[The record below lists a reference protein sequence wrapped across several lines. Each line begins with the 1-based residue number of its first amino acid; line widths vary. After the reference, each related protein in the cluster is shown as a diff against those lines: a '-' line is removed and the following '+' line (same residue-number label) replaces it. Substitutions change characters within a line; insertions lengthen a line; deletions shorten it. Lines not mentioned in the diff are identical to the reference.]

1 MKTWL
6 ANRVYS
12 GVPADEFGLEQK
24 ISIGPMSG
32 RSNVI
37 YWLEHR
43 DIEPSEVRVDAIFDR
58 AKKSDRLLTDAEIR
72 AVLAEVE

>member
-1 MKTWL
+1 
-6 ANRVYS
+6 V
-12 GVPADEFGLEQK
+12 FGLEQK

-43 DIEPSEVRVDAIFDR
+43 SIEPTEARVDAIFDR
-58 AKKSDRLLTDAEIR
+58 AKASDRLLTDAEIES
-72 AVLAEVE
+72 VLQGVPS